1 MLVCVREHS
10 GARGM
15 ARLVLLELAGFAHDD
30 GSGVWAAQRTIADRA
45 GIDRAT
51 VQRALAV
58 LAESGRV
65 DVNVRGG
72 PRGTNLY
79 RVRLCPSC
87 RTERQEGAR
96 TPHAAQS
103 GKGGRRERQGVA
115 AQSGMNTVLEHRQ
128 ESARDAGS
136 TPNGAVAA
144 RCKHRNDPAE
154 CGACKTSAG
163 TGPSPATKAELWAA
177 LKGGPQ

>member
-1 MLVCVREHS
+1 
-10 GARGM
+10 M

-30 GSGVWAAQRTIADRA
+30 GSGVWAAQPTIADRA
-45 GIDRAT
+45 GIGRAT
-51 VQRALAV
+51 VQRALTA

-65 DVNVRGG
+65 DVKVHGG

-87 RTERQEGAR
+87 LRERQEGAPR
-96 TPHAAQS
+96 PPHAS
-103 GKGGRRERQGVA
+103 ERGSPRLRERQGA
-115 AQSGMNTVLEHRQ
+115 ASERGMNTVLEHRQ

-154 CGACKTSAG
+154 CCACKTRPG
-163 TGPSPATKAELWAA
+163 TGPSAATKAELWAA